1 MCSKINNWF
10 KRIWTNIKQDPVEA
24 YLAQA
29 TDVVDLEHRLR
40 TVTYRMINKNFHG
53 EKNG

>member
-1 MCSKINNWF
+1 MCVKINKWL
-10 KRIWTNIKQDPVEA
+10 KRVWTNMKQDPVEA

-29 TDVVDLEHRLR
+29 TDVVDLEQRLR

-53 EKNG
+53 GKNG

>member
-1 MCSKINNWF
+1 MCTKVNKWF
-10 KRIWTNIKQDPVEA
+10 KSVWQNIHRDPVEA

-40 TVTYRMINKNFHG
+40 TVTYRMSNKHFYGDKHG
-53 EKNG
+53 